1 MIRSSSRAERDAA
14 PRACRRFL
22 RIGGVRRGALP
33 FASSRAALVFGRLM
47 LRRAALVFGRL
58 MLRCAALVFG
68 RLMLRCAAPMGTAL
82 LSTALLGCTALACT
96 PTRPLV
102 FATAHALPD
111 EPRRPDGVVVDPRS
125 APPMATSS
133 TGDTS
138 SSVLALRVPLGTR
151 AAHETIAAFFAGV
164 AAEDPTV
171 LHANA
176 DPSATVS
183 DLGTSPPRVLNL
195 VFVWQQ
201 RFGKFDYRELAERA
215 RYRDADVRTY
225 PSANAHALPRRIQ
238 GGVLSEPLGPD
249 DVVLIVPI
257 AAPLHKG
264 ERLFGDELTFV
275 LRRTADRF
283 VIAKIVEEVPL

>member
-1 MIRSSSRAERDAA
+1 M
-14 PRACRRFL
+14 
-22 RIGGVRRGALP
+22 
-33 FASSRAALVFGRLM
+33 
-47 LRRAALVFGRL
+47 
-58 MLRCAALVFG
+58 
-68 RLMLRCAAPMGTAL
+68 
-82 LSTALLGCTALACT
+82 LGCLTLGCLALGCA

-102 FATAHALPD
+102 FATTHALPD

-125 APPMATSS
+125 TPPGASS
-133 TGDTS
+133 SAGDTS
-138 SSVLALRVPLGTR
+138 SSVLALRVPLGMR
-151 AAHETIAAFFAGV
+151 AAHDTIAAFFAGV
-164 AAEDPTV
+164 AAEDPSA

-201 RFGKFDYRELAERA
+201 RFGKFDYRELSERA
-215 RYRDADVRTY
+215 LYRDADVRTY
-225 PSANAHALPRRIQ
+225 PSAHAHALPRRIA

-257 AAPLHKG
+257 TAALQKG